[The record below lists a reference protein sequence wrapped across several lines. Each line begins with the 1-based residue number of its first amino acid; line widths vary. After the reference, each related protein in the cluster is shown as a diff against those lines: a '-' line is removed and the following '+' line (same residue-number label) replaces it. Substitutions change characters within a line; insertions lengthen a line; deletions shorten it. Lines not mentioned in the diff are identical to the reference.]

1 MRLSPRQR
9 LRHWLIRSRWQRW
22 LLPVLCAVPYLLS
35 LLWLLTRGQV
45 WIVQIMLS
53 PLVMLLMIAALTWW
67 LAVLEF
73 RLVRR
78 PTGKMRTGF
87 LIRW

>member
-22 LLPVLCAVPYLLS
+22 LLPVLCAAPYLVS
-35 LLWLLTRGQV
+35 LVWLLTRGQV

-53 PLVMLLMIAALTWW
+53 PLMMLLMIAALTWW

-78 PTGKMRTGF
+78 PAGKIFKGF
-87 LIRW
+87 SIKW

>member
-1 MRLSPRQR
+1 M
-9 LRHWLIRSRWQRW
+9 IRSRWQRW
-22 LLPVLCAVPYLLS
+22 LLPVLCTVPYLIS

-73 RLVRR
+73 RLVRLSA
-78 PTGKMRTGF
+78 GK
-87 LIRW
+87 IRKRYF